1 VGGRTF
7 EGGVLAGHSAV
18 LTRTCNIKGGPTWQG
33 ITMQE
38 CSLRM
43 LKKHNHNHKML
54 FICYEYVYKCMDVP
68 NSARLVSVPDPLTRS
83 KMKNAGG
90 GGSGQVGTEKFVF
103 RGISEA

>member
-1 VGGRTF
+1 
-7 EGGVLAGHSAV
+7 
-18 LTRTCNIKGGPTWQG
+18 
-33 ITMQE
+33 
-38 CSLRM
+38 
-43 LKKHNHNHKML
+43 
-54 FICYEYVYKCMDVP
+54 MDVP